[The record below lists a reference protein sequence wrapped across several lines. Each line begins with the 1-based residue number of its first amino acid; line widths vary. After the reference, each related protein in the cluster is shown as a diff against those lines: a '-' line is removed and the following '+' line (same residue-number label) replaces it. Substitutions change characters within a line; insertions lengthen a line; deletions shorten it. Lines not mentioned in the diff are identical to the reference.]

1 MPTAN
6 SRKITGKLLRL
17 SKDEKNKE
25 YLDQIYYALGN
36 VYLAEKDTVQALAA
50 YHKGI
55 EKSTRNGVEKG
66 VLQLTLGNLY
76 WQQARYAEVQKAY
89 AEAIGLIDK
98 AHREYATITNRSE
111 ILDELVPH
119 TNAIQLQDSLQHL
132 ARLPEAE
139 RMAAIEN
146 HSTSDS
152 PGRS

>member
-17 SKDEKNKE
+17 SKDEKNEE

-36 VYLAEKDTVQALAA
+36 VYLAGKDTAQALSA

-66 VLQLTLGNLY
+66 ILQLTLGNLY
-76 WQQARYAEVQKAY
+76 WQQARYAEAQKAY

-98 AHREYATITNRSE
+98 THREYADITTRSE

-119 TNAIQLQDSLQHL
+119 TKTIQLQDSLQHL
-132 ARLPEAE
+132 AGMPEACLLY
-139 RMAAIEN
+139 
-146 HSTSDS
+146 TSPS
-152 PGRS
+152 PRD

>member
-1 MPTAN
+1 MLLSPGADLSNAATTGTSLSGVQQGNPPQSTVRLALSARIRQTEVMPTAN

-76 WQQARYAEVQKAY
+76 WQQARYAEAQKAY
-89 AEAIGLIDK
+89 AEAID
-98 AHREYATITNRSE
+98 
-111 ILDELVPH
+111 
-119 TNAIQLQDSLQHL
+119 
-132 ARLPEAE
+132 
-139 RMAAIEN
+139 
-146 HSTSDS
+146 
-152 PGRS
+152 